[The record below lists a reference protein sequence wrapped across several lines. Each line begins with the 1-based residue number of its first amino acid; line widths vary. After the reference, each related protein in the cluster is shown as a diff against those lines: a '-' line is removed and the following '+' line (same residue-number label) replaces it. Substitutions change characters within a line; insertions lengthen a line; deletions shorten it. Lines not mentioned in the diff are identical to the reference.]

1 MKKIHKIFEIGY
13 LIVAIVFFVET
24 VLMWNTD
31 KSRALIMLIFGIVA
45 VFMYFFKKKF
55 RKKIEN
61 NQK

>member
-1 MKKIHKIFEIGY
+1 MKKLQKIFEIGY

-24 VLMWNTD
+24 VLAWNTD
-31 KSRALIMLIFGIVA
+31 RNRSYLFLLFAVLA
-45 VFMYFFKKKF
+45 VFMYFFKRNF